1 MRVVKFILR
10 SLTALGYVISYLVQG
25 VGLVQLLRVSCVCRV
40 GTSKELG
47 SCSGSGLVR
56 EGFEGYESL
65 CVFFEDE
72 NDENDENDERGREGF
87 EGYGSLRVFVG
98 CCGKVRR
105 VRRVR

>member
-25 VGLVQLLRVSCVCRV
+25 VGLVQWLRVSCVCRV

-56 EGFEGYESL
+56 EGFG
-65 CVFFEDE
+65 
-72 NDENDENDERGREGF
+72 GREGF
-87 EGYGSLRVFVG
+87 EDYGSLRVFVG
-98 CCGKVRR
+98 CCGR
-105 VRRVR
+105 VRVG

>member
-1 MRVVKFILR
+1 ML
-10 SLTALGYVISYLVQG
+10 SVISY
-25 VGLVQLLRVSCVCRV
+25 
-40 GTSKELG
+40 KELG

-65 CVFFEDE
+65 CVFFE
-72 NDENDENDERGREGF
+72 DENDENDERGREGF